1 MEEPRLTAAF
11 LKIER
16 FRWAALHR
24 QNLIPRIPPMKDST
38 KLWLVSLPFLLVG
51 LAVVFTPL
59 VRDYMAR
66 RREEAWKNDP
76 LTMQITVSK
85 ATEASSPH
93 RYESAGDVLF
103 FEIGLLRL
111 KMPVEGARGGG
122 GSGGSRIATTSTGT
136 GGGSS
141 ASGGGHQHSHRDV
154 PYGSEHEFSGPGY
167 YYKFDVRQG
176 CFCIGDRRIC
186 IVDTPKLIALEF
198 TGEIA
203 SVTELSVSH
212 PPLKGSAGDVV
223 ALIDRAQK
231 YAKVPP
237 SEFSEE
243 AWRMD
248 PLQCQMQVKS
258 VAEASSNSRLR
269 GVGKEILFETALLRL
284 VIPEGGIAGSSS
296 SQSTTTI
303 ATPQAKDEVDSVVKS
318 KSGSTATSPHAYR
331 KWRAGCSTHHVI
343 SGPGYYFTF
352 DIIQGCLCIKG
363 QRVCIVDTPKLVIL
377 DQVGRIKSIRELT
390 VEYPKPTGKAE
401 DIAGLGKMGER
412 FAERFKK

>member
-1 MEEPRLTAAF
+1 
-11 LKIER
+11 
-16 FRWAALHR
+16 
-24 QNLIPRIPPMKDST
+24 MKDST

-59 VRDYMAR
+59 AREYMAR
-66 RREEAWKNDP
+66 RREEAWKKDP

-93 RYESAGDVLF
+93 RYDSAGGMLF

-111 KMPVEGARGGG
+111 VMPAEGALGGG
-122 GSGGSRIATTSTGT
+122 ASSGCRIATTFTGT

-141 ASGGGHQHSHRDV
+141 GSGGGHQNSHREV
-154 PYGSEHEFSGPGY
+154 PYGSEHVFSGPGY
-167 YYKFDVRQG
+167 HYKFDVRQG

-186 IVDTPKLIALEF
+186 IVDTPKLIALES

-203 SVTELSVSH
+203 SVTDLSVSH
-212 PPLKGSAGDVV
+212 PPLKGTASDIA

-237 SEFSEE
+237 SEFGEE

-258 VAEASSNSRLR
+258 VAEASSNSRFR
-269 GVGKEILFETALLRL
+269 GFGTNIVFETALVRL
-284 VIPEGGIAGSSS
+284 VIPEGGNAGSSS
-296 SQSTTTI
+296 FQSTTTI
-303 ATPQAKDEVDSVVKS
+303 ATPHAKDEVDSAVKA

-343 SGPGYYFTF
+343 SGPGYKFTF
-352 DIIQGCLCIKG
+352 DIIQGCLCING
-363 QRVCIVDTPKLVIL
+363 QRVCIVDKPKLVVL
-377 DQVGRIKSIRELT
+377 DQVGSIKSVGELT
-390 VEYPKPTGKAE
+390 VEYPNPTGKPE
-401 DIAGLGKMGER
+401 DIAALVKSARKFADR
-412 FAERFKK
+412 FQKN